1 MTTAHEKEQFQ
12 FKWPISSTFKRMNI
26 RYNSPLWT
34 TSKSAFVK
42 SSAHPY
48 GGSPGIFFCHA
59 SHMTPEN
66 NKKTDI
72 EADFLQLAR
81 IALSGR
87 PQDVQ
92 VILRRAA
99 KRYHAIV
106 PQFADALT
114 ALLHE
119 LPSHASPLRQQA
131 EVPLPVDIDSRLH
144 LMRVEAEPFLE
155 HEPVFAPALATSLQ
169 QIVQERRNP
178 QALVRA
184 GLDPMRAA
192 LFVGPP
198 GVGKTMAARWLAR
211 ELKRPLL
218 ILDLAAV
225 MSSLLGRTGSNL
237 RHVLEYAKTI
247 DCILLLD
254 ELDAIAKRRDDHGE
268 IGELK
273 RLVTVL
279 IQQIDDWP
287 SSGVLLAATN
297 HPDLLDPAIWRRFE
311 LHIEFPLPDQDAI
324 HSFIEGRLGP
334 YFPATKEWSGL
345 LALAFTGR
353 SFSDIERDLSTAR
366 RGAALGHTPLEEH
379 LAGLLTNKS
388 LPKTRRIHLAA
399 AIVNQ
404 GLLSQRKARELTGIA
419 RDTIRVRAAHKR
431 VPTRSKKR
439 DSS

>member
-1 MTTAHEKEQFQ
+1 LRRRADFHNFERG
-12 FKWPISSTFKRMNI
+12 WPNSSTFNI
-26 RYNSPLWT
+26 LKLRDNSPLWT
-34 TSKSAFVK
+34 NSKSAFVN
-42 SSAHPY
+42 SSAAPY
-48 GGSPGIFFCHA
+48 DGSPAIFFCPA
-59 SHMTPEN
+59 SHMTPD

-87 PQDVQ
+87 TQDVQ

-99 KRYHAIV
+99 KRYHAFV

-114 ALLHE
+114 SLLHE
-119 LPSHASPLRQQA
+119 SPTAASPLRQQA
-131 EVPLPVDIDSRLH
+131 EVPLPVDIDSRLQ
-144 LMRVEAEPFLE
+144 LMRVETEPVLE
-155 HEPVFAPALATSLQ
+155 HEPVFAPVLAASLQ
-169 QIVQERRNP
+169 QIVEERRNP

-247 DCILLLD
+247 DCVLLLD
-254 ELDAIAKRRDDHGE
+254 ELDAIAKRRDDRGE

-311 LHIEFPLPDQDAI
+311 LHIEFPLPNQGAI

-334 YFPATKEWSGL
+334 YFSATKAWSGL
-345 LALAFTGR
+345 LALAFAGR

-366 RGAALGHTPLEEH
+366 RGAALGHIPLEEKF
-379 LAGLLTNKS
+379 AELLTNKS
-388 LPKTRRIHLAA
+388 LPKATRIQLAA
-399 AIVNQ
+399 GIVNQ
-404 GLLSQRKARELTGIA
+404 GLLSQRKAGELTGIA
-419 RDTIRVRAAHKR
+419 RDTIRVRAARKKPAPKR
-431 VPTRSKKR
+431 RTAR
-439 DSS
+439 DTS